1 VRKKKSEKSTKNNV
15 TTQIYIIRNVIVATC
30 TRIGVVGLGVTTCA
44 RFGIGFGMG
53 VIIIEELGMID
64 YELYLFLLL

>member
-30 TRIGVVGLGVTTCA
+30 TRIGVVTCA

>member
-1 VRKKKSEKSTKNNV
+1 MHK
-15 TTQIYIIRNVIVATC
+15 
-30 TRIGVVGLGVTTCA
+30 IGAVGLGVTTCA